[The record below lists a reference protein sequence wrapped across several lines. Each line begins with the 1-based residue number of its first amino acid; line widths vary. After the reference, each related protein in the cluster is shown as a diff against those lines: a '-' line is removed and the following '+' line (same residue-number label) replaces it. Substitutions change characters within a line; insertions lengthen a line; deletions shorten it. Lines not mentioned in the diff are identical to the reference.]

1 MATFQASSKNSAE
14 VTVVHGSSSYLKC
27 DQCLS
32 ARIGT
37 KARLGSYSCMSSKAG
52 HYRVCAEEC
61 CLNAVKVEDN
71 GRRIHW
77 LEAAARWVSLGRQ
90 ETASD
95 SVPVAKRQHST
106 PPTNN
111 GGSSPVE
118 ELLAESPF

>member
-1 MATFQASSKNSAE
+1 M
-14 VTVVHGSSSYLKC
+14 HGSSSCPKC

-32 ARIGT
+32 TRIGT
-37 KARLGSYSCMSSKAG
+37 KARLGSYSRMSTKAG

-77 LEAAARWVSLGRQ
+77 LEAAARWVALGRQ
-90 ETASD
+90 NTTSD
-95 SVPVAKRQHST
+95 SATVAKRQHST

-111 GGSSPVE
+111 SGSSSVE
-118 ELLAESPF
+118 ELLAESPFSVESSGLPGRGTLA